1 MLHIPRHGSIQF
13 GSRSET
19 RKDSENLSCFFSLF
33 SRFAHFGATVV
44 NWTADSARYMPCT
57 RQIMLSGSNQE
68 RTKSEKTSGNSK
80 LLGK

>member
-1 MLHIPRHGSIQF
+1 MAAFNSVRVQKLGKTVKIY
-13 GSRSET
+13 
-19 RKDSENLSCFFSLF
+19 LVFFSF
-33 SRFAHFGATVV
+33 FQVAHFGATVV
-44 NWTADSARYMPCT
+44 NWTADSARHMPCT